1 MNKLVKAIG
10 LVAVFI
16 LPLCAQAQ
24 QSSLREQIIE
34 LSKPAK
40 GIVGVSVLGL
50 ENRDT
55 INVHGSAKLVM
66 HSVIKLPVAMAVLH
80 LVDSGLFTL
89 DKTIKVKKKEL
100 RKDTW
105 SPLRDKFPAGGEFT
119 LRDLLSYMV
128 SQSDNNACDIVLNF
142 LGGPDQVEDYIHM
155 IKVTGIN
162 IEAGEA
168 DMAKA
173 WEVQYTNWAK
183 PVDMVKLLD
192 KIYNGNVLSS
202 ASRDFLIK
210 IMEETATGPKRIKGL
225 LPAGTVVAHKTGT
238 SPTNS
243 AGLSPAT
250 NDVGVITLPNGKHVA
265 IAIFVCNSTAD
276 EATRESVIA
285 NIAKAVYDEEVKK

>member
-1 MNKLVKAIG
+1 MNKMLKAIG
-10 LVAVFI
+10 LIAVFI
-16 LPLCAQAQ
+16 LPLCVQAQ
-24 QSSLREQIIE
+24 ESRLREQIIE

-55 INVHGSAKLVM
+55 LNVHGNAKLVM
-66 HSVIKLPVAMAVLH
+66 HSVIKLPIAMAVLH

-100 RKDTW
+100 VKDTW
-105 SPLRDKFPAGGEFT
+105 SPLRDKFPDGGEFT
-119 LRDLLSYMV
+119 LRDLLTYMV

-155 IKVTGIN
+155 IKLTGIN

-183 PVDMVKLLD
+183 PYDMVKLLD
-192 KIYNGNVLSS
+192 KIYTGNVLAP
-202 ASRDFLIK
+202 ASKDFLIK
-210 IMEETATGPKRIKGL
+210 IMQETTTGPTRIKGL
-225 LPAGTVVAHKTGT
+225 LPAGTIVAHKTGT

-250 NDVGVITLPNGKHVA
+250 NDIGVISLPNGKHVA
-265 IAIFVCNSTAD
+265 IAVMVCNSTAD

-285 NIAKAVYDEEVKK
+285 NIAKVVYDEEVRK

>member
-1 MNKLVKAIG
+1 MNKLFKAIG
-10 LVAVFI
+10 LIAVFI

-24 QSSLREQIIE
+24 QSSVREQIVE

-55 INVHGSAKLVM
+55 LNVHGNAKLVM
-66 HSVIKLPVAMAVLH
+66 HSVIKLPIAMAVLH

-89 DKTIKVKKKEL
+89 DKTIKIKKREL
-100 RKDTW
+100 MKDTY
-105 SPLRDKFPAGGEFT
+105 SPLRDKFPDGGEFT
-119 LRDLLSYMV
+119 IRDLLTYMV
-128 SQSDNNACDIVLNF
+128 SQSDNNACDIMLRF

-155 IKVTGIN
+155 IKLTGIN
-162 IEAGEA
+162 VEAGEA

-192 KIYNGNVLSS
+192 KIYTGNVLAP
-202 ASRDFLIK
+202 ASKNFLIQ
-210 IMEETATGPKRIKGL
+210 IMQETTTGPKRIKGL
-225 LPAGTVVAHKTGT
+225 LPAGTIVAHKTGT

-276 EATRESVIA
+276 DATRESVIA
-285 NIAKAVYDEEVKK
+285 NIAKVIYDEEVKK